1 MSNSNGKVADAAD
14 SSDLNVVETTTL
26 QPYKVMVS
34 LRFMI
39 LTMTASILGAFAV
52 GQLARFILLEKHGIK
67 QHTDRDRGNGQH
79 LPPPIAKDGKEVPPT
94 IYTAKNFDTART
106 ASSSLLIRRDE
117 DSHLKPKQRTCSSD
131 EQSCRAKAKEVLPTE
146 DEHLPA
152 GQHLLVDMKG
162 LDAAFLNSEER
173 LAYAMVEV
181 VNQASL
187 TLLSYH
193 CHTLLPSGVSCVGVL
208 LESHVSF
215 HTWPSA
221 GVITLDLFTCG
232 SNPLVPVVPMIER
245 LFGVPASP
253 NEPPKVVWS
262 HKLRGFRKHRSAL
275 QMWDLGVGVLGTM
288 DMDLKKE
295 VRLTNWFL

>member
-1 MSNSNGKVADAAD
+1 MSRSNGKVSDAAD
-14 SSDLNVVETTTL
+14 SSDDNVVETTPL

-52 GQLARFILLEKHGIK
+52 GQLARFMLLEKHGHK
-67 QHTDRDRGNGQH
+67 RHTDRNRGNGKH
-79 LPPPIAKDGKEVPPT
+79 LPPPIAKDGKDVPPT

-117 DSHLKPKQRTCSSD
+117 DSYSQSKQQSCSTD
-131 EQSCRAKAKEVLPTE
+131 EQSCRAKAKEILPSD

-162 LDAAFLNSEER
+162 LEAAFLNSEER

-245 LFGVPASP
+245 LFGVPASL

-262 HKLRGFRKHRSAL
+262 HKLRGFRKHRSPL
-275 QMWDLGVGVLGTM
+275 QMWDLGVSVLSTM

-295 VRLTNWFL
+295 VR